1 MSQQSTGKKQKKR
14 KNKKGGKSD
23 FFGGPAVKT
32 VLLMQGAQVQ
42 SLVRELRSH
51 IAHAVAKKKKEK
63 LEGTQERQVQR
74 NTIGK

>member
-1 MSQQSTGKKQKKR
+1 M
-14 KNKKGGKSD
+14 
-23 FFGGPAVKT
+23 VKT

-63 LEGTQERQVQR
+63 LEGTQER
-74 NTIGK
+74 